1 MRKFALLL
9 LVVLAVPAF
18 AASKQ
23 PEYRLVTVEQ
33 LEQIIATAH
42 GNSDRK
48 VESQLSGLFLS
59 QRLSAE
65 RLAQI
70 EAELPGPA
78 SRRALTVIYDEAEFL
93 RLPARDLPQ
102 YAPPDKPTQDSV
114 RELIVK
120 YVNQTTHELPN
131 FLATRETSHFEV
143 PLWRMPAIPQQAMAH
158 RPLSFVD
165 TSKVTVFYR
174 EGQEFQERGNGKIVK
189 DNPSGSKMETNG
201 EFGPILATVIDDA
214 FHGKVFWDRWEQG
227 PSGRVA
233 VFRYYVDKKS
243 SHFSVYSGKVQT
255 FPAYHGVIWANP
267 VDGYI
272 LRISVLAV
280 PDPSDENVRADLLV
294 EYGSVEIGNR
304 TYICPL
310 KSVAISVVRNQV
322 NSSNNDFASFT
333 GDSSPVDST
342 PFRMRVNDTRF
353 TNYHVF
359 RAETRILTGD
369 NAAGELPSPA
379 PSPEKVPATEPA
391 KAPQPQP

>member
-1 MRKFALLL
+1 MQKFALLL
-9 LVVLAVPAF
+9 LASLALPAF

-23 PEYRLVTVEQ
+23 PEYRLVTAEQ
-33 LEQIIATAH
+33 LEQIITATH

-48 VESQLSGLFLS
+48 VEGQLSGLFLS

-65 RLAQI
+65 RLAQM

-78 SRRALTVIYDEAEFL
+78 SRRALTVICDEAEFL

-102 YAPPDKPTQDSV
+102 YAPPDKSTQDSV

-131 FLATRETSHFEV
+131 FLATRETSHFETF
-143 PLWRMPAIPQQAMAH
+143 LWRIPAIPQQAIAH
-158 RPLSFVD
+158 RPLSFVE

-174 EGQEFQERGNGKIVK
+174 DGQEFQERSNGKIVK
-189 DNPSGSKMETNG
+189 DNPTQSKMETNG
-201 EFGPILATVIDDA
+201 EFGPILATVIGDA
-214 FHGKVFWDRWEQG
+214 FRGKVFWDHWEQG

-255 FPAYHGVIWANP
+255 FPPYHGVFSVNP
-267 VDGYI
+267 VDGSI

-280 PDPSDENVRADLLV
+280 PDPSDQNVRADLLV

-304 TYICPL
+304 NYICPV
-310 KSVAISVVRNQV
+310 KSVAISVVRTLGIPTNT
-322 NSSNNDFASFT
+322 DLGAYI
-333 GDSSPVDST
+333 GDSGPVYSI

-369 NAAGELPSPA
+369 AVTTEGPPPA
-379 PSPEKVPATEPA
+379 PSPEKVPAKEPA
-391 KAPQPQP
+391 NAPKP

>member
-1 MRKFALLL
+1 MQKFIWLLL
-9 LVVLAVPAF
+9 AVLAVPAF
-18 AASKQ
+18 AAGKQ

-48 VESQLSGLFLS
+48 VESQLSSLFLS

-78 SRRALTVIYDEAEFL
+78 SRRALMVICDEAEFL

-102 YAPPDKPTQDSV
+102 YAPPDKATQDSV
-114 RELIVK
+114 LKLIVN

-131 FLATRETSHFEV
+131 FLATRETSHFETF
-143 PLWRMPAIPQQAMAH
+143 LWRIPAIPQQAIAH
-158 RPLSFVD
+158 RPLSFQE
-165 TSKVTVFYR
+165 TSNVTVFYR
-174 EGQEFQERGNGKIVK
+174 DGKEFQERGNGKIVK
-189 DNPSGSKMETNG
+189 DNPSQSKMETNG
-201 EFGPILATVIDDA
+201 EFSLILATVIGDA
-214 FHGKVFWDRWEQG
+214 FRGKVFWDRWEQG

-267 VDGYI
+267 VDGSI

-304 TYICPL
+304 NYICPL
-310 KSVAISVVRNQV
+310 KSVAISVVRTLGKPTNTEL
-322 NSSNNDFASFT
+322 SAYI
-333 GDSSPVDST
+333 GDSDPVYSI
-342 PFRMRVNDTRF
+342 PFRMRINDTRF
-353 TNYHVF
+353 TNYHMF

-369 NAAGELPSPA
+369 DAVTEGPSPA
-379 PSPEKVPATEPA
+379 PSPEGVTAAEPA
-391 KAPQPQP
+391 KMPKP